1 MTFLEKMLKERG
13 ITVYK
18 VCNVLG
24 KNAAG
29 SSNYFKQQIKG
40 ETPMAYDDYK
50 KLLEFLTLTES
61 PDHYDLVKVRIK

>member
-1 MTFLEKMLKERG
+1 MTFLEKILKERG

-40 ETPMAYDDYK
+40 NILMGYDDYK
-50 KLLEFLTLTES
+50 KLLEFLKLTES
-61 PDHYDLVKVRIK
+61 PNHYDLVKVRIK

>member
-24 KNAAG
+24 KNASG
-29 SSNYFKQQIKG
+29 SSNYLKQQIKG
-40 ETPMAYDDYK
+40 NIPMAYDDFR